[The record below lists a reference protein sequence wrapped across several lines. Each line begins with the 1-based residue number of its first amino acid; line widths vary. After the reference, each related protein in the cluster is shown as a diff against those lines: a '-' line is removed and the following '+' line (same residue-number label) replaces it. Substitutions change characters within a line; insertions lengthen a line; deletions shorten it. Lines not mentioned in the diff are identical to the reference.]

1 MRFRSGAIA
10 RPRVR
15 SGIIEGIRESAQTRA
30 RARGSMRNKT
40 AENFSRAD
48 ERVNFGGG
56 FHIRRVTRKR
66 LCQYRITTVFKRW
79 L

>member
-1 MRFRSGAIA
+1 
-10 RPRVR
+10 
-15 SGIIEGIRESAQTRA
+15 
-30 RARGSMRNKT
+30 MRNKT